1 MVAHTQAVT
10 TVFRRVVYLS
20 DKQLECLEVLRS
32 SILLV
37 NAE

>member
-1 MVAHTQAVT
+1 MVAQTQTVT

-20 DKQLECLEVLRS
+20 DKELECLKVLRS
-32 SILLV
+32 SMLLV